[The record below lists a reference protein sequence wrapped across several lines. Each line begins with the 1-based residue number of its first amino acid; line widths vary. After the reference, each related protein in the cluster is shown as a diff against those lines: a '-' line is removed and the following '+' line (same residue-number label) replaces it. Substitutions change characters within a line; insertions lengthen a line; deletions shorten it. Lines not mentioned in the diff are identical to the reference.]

1 MKFFVDFIQI
11 NKSIVYMC
19 VLGCV
24 VGERVSLFVIILFC
38 ITKGVLIFLY
48 PNFEALSNNFD
59 IYYR

>member
-1 MKFFVDFIQI
+1 
-11 NKSIVYMC
+11 MC